1 MQSNPLVAFLV
12 EIFGR
17 LSAKSPKFFIVW
29 QWISGAVVAVSG
41 LPALLTALNV
51 VLPPALTVLE
61 NKTVGIA
68 ASVAFFMSLMTV
80 QNKTVST
87 SAAGTPLKETDAS
100 KLPFTAAAEKTTPA
114 TNITKPPTIK

>member
-17 LSAKSPKFFIVW
+17 ISAKSPKFFVVW

-51 VLPPALTVLE
+51 TLPPALTVME
-61 NKTVGIA
+61 SKTVGIA
-68 ASVAFFMSLMTV
+68 ASVAFFMSLMPA
-80 QNKTVST
+80 QSPTVST
-87 SAAGTPLKETDAS
+87 SASGTPLKQTNSA
-100 KLPFTAAAEKTTPA
+100 KLPFTAQSEKTTSTTTVA
-114 TNITKPPTIK
+114 TK